1 MARLRSPIL
10 WLGAATVVV
19 VVAWF
24 IVTPRRAWHD
34 FLRAL
39 AQDDRT
45 TLSAVVDYPASREPA
60 MADLA
65 LACAQQPK
73 GQQEMPEKIRAQLLQ
88 QMVNT
93 LASPP
98 GLMQLVTS
106 FSVPSPGGK
115 TAKTSFRYHGISQ
128 VDVLLGSPESDEV
141 GLFTFE
147 RDKMHWSLIRA
158 TSQRIAALTP
168 GP

>member
-10 WLGAATVVV
+10 WLVAATVVV
-19 VVAWF
+19 LAAWF
-24 IVTPRRAWHD
+24 IVTPRRAWQD

-39 AQDDRT
+39 AQDDKA
-45 TLSAVVDYPASREPA
+45 TLATVVDLPAIREHA
-60 MADLA
+60 AADLA
-65 LACAQQPK
+65 VAFAQQPK
-73 GQQEMPEKIRAQLLQ
+73 GQQEMPEKIRDALMQ

-93 LASPP
+93 VASPP
-98 GLMQLVTS
+98 GLLQLVTS
-106 FSVPSPGGK
+106 FSVPSQSGK
-115 TAKTSFRYHGISQ
+115 TARTSFRYHGISR
-128 VDVLLGSPESDEV
+128 VDVLLGSPKSADV

-147 RDKMHWSLIRA
+147 RHGMRWRLIRA

>member
-10 WLGAATVVV
+10 WLVAATVVV

-39 AQDDRT
+39 AQDDRS
-45 TLSAVVDYPASREPA
+45 TLAAVVDLPAIREHA
-60 MADLA
+60 TTDLA
-65 LACAQQPK
+65 VAFARQPK
-73 GQQEMPEKIRAQLLQ
+73 AQQEMPEKIRDQLMQ

-93 LASPP
+93 VASPP
-98 GLMQLVTS
+98 GLLQLVNS
-106 FSVPSPGGK
+106 FSVPSQNSK
-115 TAKTSFRYHGISQ
+115 AARTSFRYHGISR
-128 VDVLLGSPESDEV
+128 VDVLLGSPESGDV

-147 RDKMHWSLIRA
+147 RRAMHWRLIRA